1 MDNKLGYMD
10 VLGAKGTMS
19 KTRDFAT
26 PPAVCLAVLQVPEG
40 LPGYLYHLYSYLY
53 NATSNVKTSIPD
65 GSQEV
70 SWGREAND
78 EGSSV
83 ETVLSQSPL
92 VSILY

>member
-1 MDNKLGYMD
+1 MLICHHK
-10 VLGAKGTMS
+10 GAEGKYSTAGTHTTMQQCE
-19 KTRDFAT
+19 KIRFR
-26 PPAVCLAVLQVPEG
+26 QVPEG